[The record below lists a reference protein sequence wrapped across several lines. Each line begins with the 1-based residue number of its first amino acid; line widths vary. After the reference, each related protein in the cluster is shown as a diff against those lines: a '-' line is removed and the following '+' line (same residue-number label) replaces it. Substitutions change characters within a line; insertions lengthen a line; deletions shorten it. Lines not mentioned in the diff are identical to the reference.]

1 MSLPTLIWFSIS
13 LCFGAAAVFFSYREE
28 RLRKSISQ
36 HEQKERQKLSM
47 VVHELRAPLAAIKG
61 AAELLL
67 EAHRQKYTIHE
78 KEHLLTLIDQQA
90 QELLEHVAT
99 ILDAEKLAS
108 GKFTI
113 QKHTV
118 NLKQVITERAAF
130 FRPQAHEKGIHILVH
145 FNGHL
150 QNVLLDPDRIAQI
163 LNNLIFNSLKFTPV
177 GGTITVSAERGETD
191 VKIAVSDTGM
201 GIPKEKQK
209 ELFRQ
214 FSQVSAMNSQNGT
227 GLGLYIVKGIV
238 EAHGGSVSLTSEVD
252 KGTTV
257 SFTIPLPSSTQQ

>member
-28 RLRKSISQ
+28 RLRKSTSQ
-36 HEQKERQKLSM
+36 REQKERQKLSM
-47 VVHELRAPLAAIKG
+47 IVHELRAPLAAIKG

-67 EAHRQKYTIHE
+67 GAHRQKFTIHE

-90 QELLEHVAT
+90 QELLEQVAT

-113 QKHTV
+113 QKHTA
-118 NLKQVITERAAF
+118 NLKHVITERVAF
-130 FRPQAHEKGIHILVH
+130 FRLQAHQKGIHILVH
-145 FNGHL
+145 FSGHL
-150 QNVLLDPDRIAQI
+150 QNVLLDPDRVAQI
-163 LNNLIFNSLKFTPV
+163 LNNLISNSLKFTPV
-177 GGTITVSAERGETD
+177 GGTITVSAQRDNGK
-191 VKIAVSDTGM
+191 VKVAVSDTGI
-201 GIPKEKQK
+201 GIPKEKQR

-214 FSQVSAMNSQNGT
+214 FSQVSTMNARNGT

>member
-1 MSLPTLIWFSIS
+1 MSLPVLIWFF
-13 LCFGAAAVFFSYREE
+13 LAVFLGGLAVIFSYREE
-28 RLRKSISQ
+28 RLRRIMAKQ
-36 HEQKERQKLSM
+36 EEQQRQKLSM
-47 VVHELRAPLAAIKG
+47 VVHELRAPLTAIKG

-67 EAHRQKYTIHE
+67 GTHQQKFTIHE

-90 QELLEHVAT
+90 QELLEQVAT

-113 QKHTV
+113 QKRTT
-118 NLKQVITERAAF
+118 NLKHVITERVAF
-130 FRPQAHEKGIHILVH
+130 FRPQARQKGIHILVH

-150 QNVLLDPDRIAQI
+150 QNVLLDPDRVAQI
-163 LNNLIFNSLKFTPV
+163 LNNLISNSVKFTPV
-177 GGTITVSAERGETD
+177 GGTITVSAKRDNGK
-191 VKIAVSDTGM
+191 VKVAISDTGI
-201 GIPKEKQK
+201 GIPKEKQR

-214 FSQVSAMNSQNGT
+214 FSQVSTMNAHNGT

-238 EAHGGSVSLTSEVD
+238 EAHHGSVSLESEVD

-257 SFTIPLPSSTQQ
+257 SFTIPISSHLM